1 MVRFHSHE
9 NYSGDLR
16 TDETSL
22 EIIGSSIVPETD
34 FESGDMNLARKALT
48 RAARRGDAPFRN
60 DQRLPSEH

>member
-16 TDETSL
+16 SDETSL
-22 EIIGSSIVPETD
+22 EIIGSSKALGTHFV
-34 FESGDMNLARKALT
+34 SGDMNLARKALT